1 MGLTAAQATAAKA
14 AGAAPAGEAA
24 SARLKVQWEA
34 DRVELQELADDL
46 RKAVVEKDERL
57 EALEEVKE
65 QIQAGYELR
74 LSEKEDELDEMK
86 KENDLYVM

>member
-1 MGLTAAQATAAKA
+1 M
-14 AGAAPAGEAA
+14 
-24 SARLKVQWEA
+24 
-34 DRVELQELADDL
+34 
-46 RKAVVEKDERL
+46 EKDERL

-86 KENDLYVM
+86 KENDLYVL